1 MADTLFLRKGLAAD
15 LKKAPILNG
24 SINITTDEPGIYV
37 DFNDKRQRVGD
48 VITVKNLSDIVV
60 NQETWTGVATNVQG
74 LISQWSNTALYYV
87 ENGNHLLKFIPPE
100 SGDILNGSWV
110 KINNTADIKED
121 LETLTN
127 NFTAFQTE
135 VAKTYETKAD
145 AKTKWDA
152 QATKN
157 GELDQAIVDE
167 KDRAEAKEAELAQD
181 IVDVNDALTAHATQ
195 AAKDYELKTD
205 ATTKFNTNK
214 QAIET
219 EKARAEAAE
228 QKLTTDLGNEV
239 TRATNKE
246 NEIAQTLATHMA
258 TADTTYATKDALA
271 AADQKLTKAIAD
283 EVDRATKAEGDLN
296 TAINTEKQRAMDAE
310 SVLRTDLADHESY
323 AETTYQKISDA
334 NQNVKDLEDAIK
346 AEENRA
352 KAAEEKL
359 ASDLAKE
366 AETAR
371 AAEQKNAKDLSDH
384 IALAVATYETK
395 TDAKDKFDTNKASIE
410 AEAKTARAAEKKLTE
425 DLGAEVTRAK
435 AAEKTL
441 DERITSVNNAL
452 DTRITKEVKTIND
465 TIGTKDDE
473 SGTDTVYGNL
483 KKYTDDKMVA
493 ADAMK
498 FMGVANSVSDLGV
511 IGNADMNPVEAGWTY
526 KVGAEFDIVLVGES
540 SATKVHKGDLLIA
553 AVDQGSGSAANYAG
567 GWYHVTS
574 GFEDETDPVLS
585 NNKTDKTITLRS
597 HVGEDRGTVKFSTN
611 ENSNVQITMTGDPD
625 AATGKTALTN
635 ITVEMVWGEFPTSTN

>member
-15 LKKAPILNG
+15 LKNAPILNG

-37 DFNDKRQRVGD
+37 DFNNKRQRVGD

-110 KINNTADIKED
+110 KINNTADIEED

-167 KDRAEAKEAELAQD
+167 KTRAEAKEAELAQD

-205 ATTKFNTNK
+205 AQTKFNTNK

-246 NEIAQTLATHMA
+246 NEIAQDLATHKA
-258 TADTTYATKDALA
+258 TAEALGLKKIGDMTVQPDNAATRGK
-271 AADQKLTKAIAD
+271 IAQIGYLLQ
-283 EVDRATKAEGDLN
+283 VT
-296 TAINTEKQRAMDAE
+296 
-310 SVLRTDLADHESY
+310 
-323 AETTYQKISDA
+323 
-334 NQNVKDLEDAIK
+334 
-346 AEENRA
+346 EEN
-352 KAAEEKL
+352 
-359 ASDLAKE
+359 
-366 AETAR
+366 
-371 AAEQKNAKDLSDH
+371 
-384 IALAVATYETK
+384 
-395 TDAKDKFDTNKASIE
+395 
-410 AEAKTARAAEKKLTE
+410 
-425 DLGAEVTRAK
+425 
-435 AAEKTL
+435 
-441 DERITSVNNAL
+441 
-452 DTRITKEVKTIND
+452 
-465 TIGTKDDE
+465 
-473 SGTDTVYGNL
+473 
-483 KKYTDDKMVA
+483 
-493 ADAMK
+493 
-498 FMGVANSVSDLGV
+498 
-511 IGNADMNPVEAGWTY
+511 
-526 KVGAEFDIVLVGES
+526 
-540 SATKVHKGDLLIA
+540 
-553 AVDQGSGSAANYAG
+553 
-567 GWYHVTS
+567 
-574 GFEDETDPVLS
+574 
-585 NNKTDKTITLRS
+585 
-597 HVGEDRGTVKFSTN
+597 
-611 ENSNVQITMTGDPD
+611 
-625 AATGKTALTN
+625 
-635 ITVEMVWGEFPTSTN
+635 